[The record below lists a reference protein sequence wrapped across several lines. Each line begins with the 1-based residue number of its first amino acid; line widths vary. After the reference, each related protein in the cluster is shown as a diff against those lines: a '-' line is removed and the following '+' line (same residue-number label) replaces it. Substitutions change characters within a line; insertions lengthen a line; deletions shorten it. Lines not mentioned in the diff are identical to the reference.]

1 MKKEKIS
8 VKHCA
13 IAFLNTL
20 LIVFDLIILLI
31 IIGSLVGALCA
42 LVYIINVLFSNANL
56 QNDCAQDQLTL
67 WLEILSISITCFLA
81 PFLSALISI
90 FVEKNKEEKQI
101 SESLAEGNNVRFYLL
116 KLPLGAWH
124 NLSSAYYEATKK
136 HTPNKIVPLSKFCY
150 AMHLVFRGNIFQ
162 VFQIKALQLGYIVD
176 SKEYSIWTRTR
187 TRTRTQE
194 VDNSTECIISDS
206 TGVEQPTDNAING
219 TNITILLEDHEQ
231 LLQDQFINLIDHDLV
246 VSFDFSFSLRED
258 RFNIRWKQFS
268 QCCFW
273 FPIIRSVCD
282 FCLSY
287 IKKHRI
293 YRYKLHL
300 NNYVFTDERNAQ
312 LCYNIYD
319 INVGN
324 KRTPTKFKRVK
335 AR

>member
-8 VKHCA
+8 VKHFA

-20 LIVFDLIILLI
+20 LIVFDLIILFI
-31 IIGSLVGALCA
+31 IIASLVGALCA

-56 QNDCAQDQLTL
+56 QNDCVRDQLTP
-67 WLEILSISITCFLA
+67 WLEILNISITCFLA

-176 SKEYSIWTRTR
+176 SKEYSIWTRTRTR

-319 INVGN
+319 INVGI
-324 KRTPTKFKRVK
+324 KGRLPSLSE
-335 AR
+335 